1 MIEQILRVNN
11 QRGSLM
17 FIVLLIMVTL
27 TIAGLMATE
36 DTITENRVAR
46 NYSISKQNLYM
57 AEGAAKQAAQ
67 HLDLLSGIEDFDDLM
82 GQTSALPWLN
92 KTDTDNTHFESSDN
106 WPDNPATD
114 DSVESM
120 VLDSSANVHANAFYA
135 VDFDPPVVISGED
148 VDVDYAVYGLAQ
160 SNNDQGEALVEIGFR
175 KRVRAP

>member
-1 MIEQILRVNN
+1 MIKQILPVNN

-36 DTITENRVAR
+36 DTITENWVAR
-46 NYSISKQNLYM
+46 NFAISRQNLYM

-67 HLDLLSGIEDFDDLM
+67 RLDLLSGIADFEELM
-82 GQTSALPWLN
+82 GQTSALPWVN
-92 KTDTDNTHFESSDN
+92 KTGTDNTHFENSDN
-106 WPDNPATD
+106 WTSAHNP
-114 DSVESM
+114 ESM
-120 VLDSSANVHANAFYA
+120 VVDSTSNVHAAASYV

-148 VDVDYAVYGLAQ
+148 ADVDYAVYGLAQ
-160 SNNDQGEALVEIGFR
+160 SNNDQGEALVEVGFR

>member
-36 DTITENRVAR
+36 DTIMENRMAR
-46 NYSISKQNLYM
+46 NYAISKQNLHM

-67 HLDLLSGIEDFDDLM
+67 RLDLLSGIADFDDLM
-82 GQTSALPWLN
+82 GLTSTLPWIQ
-92 KTDTDNTHFESSDN
+92 KKDEDDPHRYEDSGEWGSNT
-106 WPDNPATD
+106 
-114 DSVESM
+114 ESM
-120 VLDSSANVHANAFYA
+120 VIDSTASNVHANASYA
-135 VDFDPPVVISGED
+135 VDFDPPVLISGED

-160 SNNDQGEALVEIGFR
+160 SNNDQGEALVEVGFR

>member
-1 MIEQILRVNN
+1 
-11 QRGSLM
+11 M

-36 DTITENRVAR
+36 DTITENWVAR
-46 NYSISKQNLYM
+46 NYAISKQNLYM

-67 HLDLLSGIEDFDDLM
+67 RLDLLSGIADFDDLM
-82 GQTSALPWLN
+82 GQTNDLPWVN

-106 WPDNPATD
+106 WPDDPSD
-114 DSVESM
+114 DSTESM
-120 VLDSSANVHANAFYA
+120 VLDSSSNVHANASYA

-148 VDVDYAVYGLAQ
+148 ADIDYAVYGLAE
-160 SNNDQGEALVEIGFR
+160 SNSDQGEALVEVGFR